1 MNIQDRKFSE
11 PKQTKNIH
19 YGKISTLY
27 KETAQTALNG
37 ADWLI
42 TEEYYG
48 GNHLV
53 IIAVHQSPCTLS
65 HLYKSS
71 YREAILQPNVATW
84 NQNWEKFKQIH
95 FNDIP

>member
-11 PKQTKNIH
+11 PNHTENIH

-53 IIAVHQSPCTLS
+53 IIAVHQSPCTLYPS
-65 HLYKSS
+65 
-71 YREAILQPNVATW
+71 LQIFLQRSNFAA
-84 NQNWEKFKQIH
+84 
-95 FNDIP
+95 